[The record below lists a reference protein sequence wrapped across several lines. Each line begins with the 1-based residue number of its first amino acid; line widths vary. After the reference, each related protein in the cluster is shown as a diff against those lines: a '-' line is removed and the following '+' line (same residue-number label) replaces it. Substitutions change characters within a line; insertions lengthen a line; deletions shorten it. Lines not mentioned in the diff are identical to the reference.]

1 MSDDLKREA
10 LAYHAAEPAGKLQIL
25 PTKPMATQRDLS
37 LAYSPGVAYACT
49 AIADDP
55 STAALYTGRAN
66 LVAVISNG
74 TAVLGLGNIGALAS
88 KPVMEGKAALFKK
101 FSGIDVM
108 DIEVDETKVEE
119 FVEAIARLEPTFGGI
134 NLEDISA
141 PACFEIEKRLKARM
155 KIPVFHDD
163 QHGTAIVTAAGILN
177 ALEITGRKI
186 GDAKIACNGA
196 GAAAIACLN
205 LLVSFGVSKDNILVC
220 DRKGVI
226 HAERTDLDQYK
237 GAYAVKTDKRT
248 LADAIDGADIF
259 LGLSAKDSVTQDM
272 VKSMAARPIIF
283 AMANPDPE
291 IRPELVHAVR
301 DDAIVATGRS
311 DYPNQVN
318 NVLCFPFIFRGA
330 LDCGATEINEAMKR
344 ACAVAIAE
352 MARAE
357 ASDVV
362 LAAYGAESLRFGPD
376 YIIPKPFDP
385 RLILEIAPLVAQ
397 AAMESGV
404 ATRPI
409 ADMAAYRERLQRF
422 VFRSGLLMKPVFD
435 QAARAP
441 QRVVFAE
448 GEAERVLHAAQ
459 QAAAL
464 GIAKPLL
471 IGDTGRI
478 EARVREL
485 GLTMRAGTDF
495 QIVDPQRVDAEA
507 YAADLHQRAG
517 RLGVSGR
524 EALRGVRN
532 DPTVLAC
539 LMLAR
544 GEADAAIC
552 GSGGRFGHHLKRL
565 EGILGRKPGVRALS
579 TLSALVLPQGT
590 VFIADAYVNLDPT
603 AEEIA
608 DLAERAAETM
618 RRMGV
623 VPRAALVSHANFG
636 DRPSASSRKMRE
648 AMEILRAREPDFEVD
663 GEMHARRGARPAA
676 AGAGL
681 WAFVPDGGG
690 EPPGDAERRC
700 GAYRVE
706 SAQGSGRR
714 RVGRADP
721 DGSGAAGAHRVAVGD
736 GAGAVEPHRD
746 CGGGGADPGAGRGA
760 DGGGVNGTS
769 RFRPAGDSGR
779 RNGVGF
785 QRLTAI
791 FPIWNR
797 YGNGMELVVVVKE
810 SGLKG

>member
-1 MSDDLKREA
+1 MSDDLKRDA

-25 PTKPMATQRDLS
+25 PTKPMATQRDLA
-37 LAYSPGVAYACT
+37 LAYSPGVAYACE
-49 AIADDP
+49 AIAEDP

-177 ALEITGRKI
+177 ALEVTGRKI
-186 GDAKIACNGA
+186 ETVRIACNGA

-205 LLVSFGVSKDNILVC
+205 LLVSFGASKDNILVC

-226 HAERTDLDQYK
+226 HADRTDLDQYK

-248 LADAIDGADIF
+248 LAEAMQDADIF

-272 VKSMAARPIIF
+272 VKAMAAKPIIF

-291 IRPELVHAVR
+291 IRPELVRAVR

-330 LDCGATEINEAMKR
+330 LDCGATEINEPMKR
-344 ACAVAIAE
+344 ACAEAIAR

-362 LAAYGAESLRFGPD
+362 LAAYGAENLRFGPD

-397 AAMESGV
+397 AAMDTGV

-409 ADMAAYRERLQRF
+409 GDMAAYRERLQRF

-435 QAARAP
+435 AASRAP
-441 QRVVFAE
+441 RRVVYAE
-448 GEAERVLHAAQ
+448 GEAERVLHCAQ
-459 QAAAL
+459 QALQL
-464 GIAKPLL
+464 GIAEPILV
-471 IGDTGRI
+471 GDSQRI
-478 EARVREL
+478 ADRIRSL
-485 GLTMRAGTDF
+485 GLTIRPGEDVRV
-495 QIVDPQRVDAEA
+495 VDPSRIDAES
-507 YAADLHQRAG
+507 YAADLHARVG
-517 RLGVSGR
+517 RSGISGK
-524 EALRGVRN
+524 EALRGVRA

-544 GEADAAIC
+544 GEADAVIC

-579 TLSALVLPQGT
+579 TLNAMVLPQGT
-590 VFIADAYVNLDPT
+590 IFIADAYVNIDPSP
-603 AEEIA
+603 EELA
-608 DLAERAAETM
+608 DLTELAAGTM

-623 VPRAALVSHANFG
+623 TPRAALVSHANFG
-636 DRPSASSRKMRE
+636 DRPSASSQKMRA
-648 AMEILRAREPDFEVD
+648 AMEILRSRAPDFEVD
-663 GEMHARRGARPAA
+663 GEMHADAALDPRLRARAYAHSSLTGAANLLIMPDADAA
-676 AGAGL
+676 HIAL
-681 WAFVPDGGG
+681 NLLKVLGGG
-690 EPPGDAERRC
+690 IP
-700 GAYRVE
+700 
-706 SAQGSGRR
+706 
-714 RVGRADP
+714 VGP
-721 DGSGAAGAHRVAVGD
+721 ILM
-736 GAGAVEPHRD
+736 
-746 CGGGGADPGAGRGA
+746 GAGR
-760 DGGGVNGTS
+760 
-769 RFRPAGDSGR
+769 PAHIASQSVTVRGLL
-779 RNGVGF
+779 N
-785 QRLTAI
+785 LTAI
-791 FPIWNR
+791 AVI
-797 YGNGMELVVVVKE
+797 E
-810 SGLKG
+810 SQPERPEAMRAAAE

>member
-1 MSDDLKREA
+1 MSDDLKRDA

-25 PTKPMATQRDLS
+25 PTKPMATQRDLA
-37 LAYSPGVAYACT
+37 LAYSPGVAYACE
-49 AIADDP
+49 AIAEDP

-155 KIPVFHDD
+155 KIPVVHDD

-177 ALEITGRKI
+177 ALEVTGRKI
-186 GDAKIACNGA
+186 ETVRIACNGA

-205 LLVSFGVSKDNILVC
+205 LLVSFGASKDNILVC

-226 HAERTDLDQYK
+226 HADRTDLDQYK

-248 LADAIDGADIF
+248 LAEAMQDADIF

-272 VKSMAARPIIF
+272 VKAMAAKPIIF

-291 IRPELVHAVR
+291 IRPELVRAVR

-330 LDCGATEINEAMKR
+330 LDCGATEINEPMKR
-344 ACAVAIAE
+344 ACAEAIAR

-362 LAAYGAESLRFGPD
+362 LAAYGAENLRFGPD

-397 AAMESGV
+397 AAMDTGV

-409 ADMAAYRERLQRF
+409 GDMAAYRERLQRF

-435 QAARAP
+435 AASRAP
-441 QRVVFAE
+441 RRVVYAE
-448 GEAERVLHAAQ
+448 GEAERVLHCAQ
-459 QAAAL
+459 QALQL
-464 GIAKPLL
+464 GIAEPILV
-471 IGDTGRI
+471 GDSQRI
-478 EARVREL
+478 ADRIRSL
-485 GLTMRAGTDF
+485 GLTIRPGEDVRV
-495 QIVDPQRVDAEA
+495 VDPSRIDAES
-507 YAADLHQRAG
+507 YAADLHARVG
-517 RLGVSGR
+517 RSGISGK
-524 EALRGVRN
+524 EALRGVRA

-544 GEADAAIC
+544 GEADAVIC

-579 TLSALVLPQGT
+579 TLNAMVLPQGT
-590 VFIADAYVNLDPT
+590 IFIADAYVNIDPSP
-603 AEEIA
+603 EELA
-608 DLAERAAETM
+608 DLTELAAGTM

-623 VPRAALVSHANFG
+623 TPRAALVSHANFG
-636 DRPSASSRKMRE
+636 DRPSASSQKMRA
-648 AMEILRAREPDFEVD
+648 AMEILRSRAPDFEVD
-663 GEMHARRGARPAA
+663 GEMHADAALDPRLRARAYAHSSLTGAANLLIMPDADAA
-676 AGAGL
+676 HIAL
-681 WAFVPDGGG
+681 NLLKVLGGG
-690 EPPGDAERRC
+690 IP
-700 GAYRVE
+700 
-706 SAQGSGRR
+706 
-714 RVGRADP
+714 VGP
-721 DGSGAAGAHRVAVGD
+721 ILM
-736 GAGAVEPHRD
+736 
-746 CGGGGADPGAGRGA
+746 GAGR
-760 DGGGVNGTS
+760 
-769 RFRPAGDSGR
+769 PAHIASQSVTVRGLL
-779 RNGVGF
+779 N
-785 QRLTAI
+785 LTAI
-791 FPIWNR
+791 AVI
-797 YGNGMELVVVVKE
+797 E
-810 SGLKG
+810 SQPERPEAMRAAAE

>member
-1 MSDDLKREA
+1 MTDELKREA
-10 LAYHAAEPAGKLQIL
+10 LAYHAVEPAGKLQIL
-25 PTKPMATQRDLS
+25 PTKPMATQRDLA
-37 LAYSPGVAYACT
+37 LAYSPGVAYACEE
-49 AIADDP
+49 IAADP

-163 QHGTAIVTAAGILN
+163 QHGTAIVTAAGMLN
-177 ALEITGRKI
+177 ALEITGRSI
-186 GDAKIACNGA
+186 ETATIACNGA
-196 GAAAIACLN
+196 GAAALACLD

-226 HAERTDLDQYK
+226 HADRTDLDQYK

-248 LADAIDGADIF
+248 LAEAMDGADIF

-272 VKSMAARPIIF
+272 VKTMAPKPIIF

-344 ACAVAIAE
+344 ACAEAIAS
-352 MARAE
+352 MARAA

-362 LAAYGAESLRFGPD
+362 LAAYGAETMRFGPE

-385 RLILEIAPLVAQ
+385 RLMPEVAPIVAQ
-397 AAMESGV
+397 AAMDSGV

-409 ADMAAYRERLQRF
+409 ADMDAYRDRLQGF

-435 QAARAP
+435 AAACGP
-441 QRVVFAE
+441 KRVVYAD
-448 GEAERVLHAAQ
+448 GETERVLHAASQ
-459 QAAAL
+459 VL
-464 GIAKPLL
+464 SMKIAEPIL
-471 IGDTGRI
+471 IGDADKI
-478 EARVREL
+478 VARAREL
-485 GLTMRAGTDF
+485 RLSIEGVR
-495 QIVDPQRVDAEA
+495 IVDPATIDSAA
-507 YAADLHQRAG
+507 YAALLHSRAG
-517 RLGVSGR
+517 RAGVNPR
-524 EALRGVRN
+524 DALRGVRN

-539 LMLAR
+539 LMLEQ

-552 GSGGRFGHHLKRL
+552 GANGRFGHHLARV
-565 EGILGRKPGVRALS
+565 EGIIGLRPGVRSLA
-579 TLSALVLPQGT
+579 TLSALVLPKGT
-590 VFIADAYVNLDPT
+590 FFIADAYVNLDPT

-608 DLAERAAETM
+608 DLTELAAGTM
-618 RRMGV
+618 LRMGV
-623 VPRAALVSHANFG
+623 QPRAALVSHANFG

-648 AMEILRAREPDFEVD
+648 AMEILRGRAPEFEVD
-663 GEMHARRGARPAA
+663 GEMHADAALDATLRGRAYAHSTLTGVANLFIMPNADAAHISLNLLRVLGGAVPVGPILLGAARPVHIASQSVTVR
-676 AGAGL
+676 GL
-681 WAFVPDGGG
+681 L
-690 EPPGDAERRC
+690 
-700 GAYRVE
+700 
-706 SAQGSGRR
+706 
-714 RVGRADP
+714 
-721 DGSGAAGAHRVAVGD
+721 
-736 GAGAVEPHRD
+736 
-746 CGGGGADPGAGRGA
+746 
-760 DGGGVNGTS
+760 N
-769 RFRPAGDSGR
+769 
-779 RNGVGF
+779 
-785 QRLTAI
+785 LTAI
-791 FPIWNR
+791 A
-797 YGNGMELVVVVKE
+797 VVEAQTGAPAE
-810 SGLKG
+810 SRAAAE